1 MYIQKIHKF
10 ILISIVFC
18 LVHLNETFRCSTY
31 F

>member
-1 MYIQKIHKF
+1 MYILKIHKF

-18 LVHLNETFRCSTY
+18 LVHLNETLSCSMY